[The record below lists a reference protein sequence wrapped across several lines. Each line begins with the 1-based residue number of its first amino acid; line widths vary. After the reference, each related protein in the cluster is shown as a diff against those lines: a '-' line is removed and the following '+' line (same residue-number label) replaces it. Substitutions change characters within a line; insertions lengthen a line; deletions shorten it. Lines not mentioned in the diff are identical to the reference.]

1 MMVETANG
9 AIEVD
14 DLGATL
20 MHEHLVIAFEGWAS
34 DGNAQ
39 PPVREELVARCVDR
53 IEELK
58 AEGFSSIL
66 DPCPIDLG
74 RDAELYAEVGARTGF
89 NILFATGL
97 YHEHFAAPYWRF
109 KLAAESAGADYVAAM
124 YIRELTEGIGPSRL
138 KPAVIKLAVGLDSN
152 STFERELLK
161 ATAIASN
168 ETGAPILT
176 HTEAIGGDV
185 MLERLVALGVPA
197 HRVIVGHSCGS
208 PDHAYH
214 GRIVGAGAYI
224 GFDRF
229 GMTAIQSDEVRTGG
243 LLALLEA
250 GHAQSV
256 IVSHDCV
263 FCQKGQ
269 MLAPAKLTRDPRHF
283 TRDIA
288 PVLRQRGVPQSTLD
302 SIFRDNP
309 RRYFRGEAPAQELGT
324 AAERDVF
331 GTS

>member
-1 MMVETANG
+1 MKVETANG
-9 AIEVD
+9 AIDID

-34 DGNAQ
+34 DGNA
-39 PPVREELVARCVDR
+39 PAPVREELVARCVDR

-74 RDAELYAEVGARTGF
+74 RDTELYAEVGARTGF

-109 KLAAESAGADYVAAM
+109 KLAAEPGGAEYVAAM
-124 YIRELTEGIGPSRL
+124 YVRELTEGVGPSRL
-138 KPAVIKLAVGLDSN
+138 KPAVIKLAVGLKPEAA
-152 STFERELLK
+152 FERELLK
-161 ATAIASN
+161 AAAIASN

-176 HTEAIGGDV
+176 HTEATGGEL
-185 MLERLVALGVPA
+185 MLKRLADLGVPE

-208 PDHAYH
+208 PDHHYH
-214 GRIVGAGAYI
+214 QRIVGAGAYI

-229 GMTAIQSDEVRTGG
+229 GMTAIQTDEVRTDS

-283 TRDIA
+283 ARDIS
-288 PVLRQRGVPQSTLD
+288 PVLRERGVPQSTLD

-309 RRYFRGEAPAQELGT
+309 RRYFRGERPARETSSTEL
-324 AAERDVF
+324 DVREA
-331 GTS
+331 S